1 MRPRRLH
8 GAGYRRV
15 AVATV
20 PDGAQAAVPSVRQV
34 VKAMQ
39 AGWRRRQARDAQ
51 GKPVRANDAR
61 DGAEAD
67 MAHDRPADAG

>member
-1 MRPRRLH
+1 M
-8 GAGYRRV
+8 

-51 GKPVRANDAR
+51 VKPGEATDAR

-67 MAHDRPADAG
+67 RGEERSADEG